1 VLSKSQPGAF
11 IKGRVKGNAACAV
24 ISQQQ
29 VSNSR
34 AQDIQLGALEVTNPT
49 AAAFSARAVASS
61 SAYGNAVATFLRV
74 SLEIGRNR
82 GRCTSAIVADYL
94 LLQLSSGSSVA
105 DCLPELQEA
114 IL

>member
-34 AQDIQLGALEVTNPT
+34 AQDQLGALEVTNPT